1 METIAAHETP
11 LAKQPENRKPG
22 LFEKKTFSRKVSE
35 KFGKS
40 KAAASI
46 GMKKV
51 KEGVKESASSSAYWM
66 KLKYHA
72 IRTRNK
78 EIIFAWLYLN

>member
-1 METIAAHETP
+1 MEANVAHKTP
-11 LAKQPENRKPG
+11 LSKQPENGKPG

-35 KFGKS
+35 KFGKT
-40 KAAASI
+40 KAVASTS
-46 GMKKV
+46 MKKV

-72 IRTRNK
+72 IKNK
-78 EIIFAWLYLN
+78 K

>member
-1 METIAAHETP
+1 MEAIPAYETP
-11 LAKQPENRKPG
+11 LPKQPENGKPG
-22 LFEKKTFSRKVSE
+22 LFEKKNFSRKVSE
-35 KFGKS
+35 KFGKT
-40 KAAASI
+40 KAAAST

-72 IRTRNK
+72 IKNK
-78 EIIFAWLYLN
+78 K